1 MSCDWTALEMC
12 GVVVKEKAPLCQW
25 TTFQL
30 GGCCSRL
37 FLCAT
42 PVQLEQTVS
51 TLFKNQIAFILIGS
65 GSNLVVSDYGM
76 DCAVIRYVSDVPM
89 INYRDDEIT
98 VSGSTHLDHLALY
111 AAQQGLDGLTFISGI
126 PGTVGGAIVGNA
138 GAFGQQVGDVL
149 KSITLLYVDGKKSTV
164 MPEDLDFTYRN
175 SRLKETGDIV
185 IEAIFKVSPGQ
196 KTKLLKQRD
205 EILEIRWQKH
215 PDLKVYPCAGSFF
228 RNIEPTSQAQRR
240 QATGWFLEQA
250 GGKDL
255 AVGGAVIF
263 PQHANI
269 IVKSQGCTAQNV
281 YDLAQQMAA
290 LVKKNYDM
298 DIVREVR
305 FVGKFDGVPESE
317 KTLIW

>member
-1 MSCDWTALEMC
+1 MSRDWTVLQSC
-12 GVVVKEKAPLCQW
+12 GVVVEKNAMLSQW

-30 GGCCSRL
+30 GGCCPEL
-37 FLCAT
+37 FLCST
-42 PVQLEQTVS
+42 PLQLEQTVDG
-51 TLFKNQIAFILIGS
+51 LVKNQIPFILIGS
-65 GSNLVVSDYGM
+65 GSNLVVSDYGIN
-76 DCAVIRYVSDVPM
+76 CAVIRYVSNIPL
-89 INYRDDEIT
+89 ISHCEGEIS
-98 VSGSTHLDHLALY
+98 VSGSTQLDHLALY

-149 KSITLLYVDGKKSTV
+149 KSVTLLSADGKKSTV
-164 MPEDLDFTYRN
+164 LTEDLDFTYRN

-185 IEAIFKVSPGQ
+185 IEAIFKVCPGQ
-196 KTKLLKQRD
+196 ETELLKKRD
-205 EILEIRWQKH
+205 EILKIRWQKH
-215 PDLKVYPCAGSFF
+215 PDLKAYPCAGSFF

-255 AVGGAVIF
+255 TVGGAVIF
-263 PQHANI
+263 PRHANI

-305 FVGKFDGVPESE
+305 FVGKFDGVAESE